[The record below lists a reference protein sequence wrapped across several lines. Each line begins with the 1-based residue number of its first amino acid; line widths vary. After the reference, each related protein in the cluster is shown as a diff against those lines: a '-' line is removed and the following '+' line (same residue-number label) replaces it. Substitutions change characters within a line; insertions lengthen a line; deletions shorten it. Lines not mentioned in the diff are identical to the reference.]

1 LRHRDDLEYQ
11 KDLTG
16 RLDDKDASNWLS
28 LEALERELDK
38 RNIEKM
44 EEYSVYL
51 HSELLQSV
59 PKEGKQHDLIL
70 GFVRLL
76 AQHPDT
82 SGEFVDKDD
91 TLRTDKSK

>member
-1 LRHRDDLEYQ
+1 
-11 KDLTG
+11 
-16 RLDDKDASNWLS
+16 
-28 LEALERELDK
+28 
-38 RNIEKM
+38 M